1 MIEQTELV
9 VNQWVYTPPD
19 RASDTG
25 EKIISELSFD
35 IMKRRNSIKKGI
47 ACRFTCEFTIGD
59 HTILLYQAEDSYVI
73 DLNDIIDGN
82 EILTMIRNSYSK
94 FNEKF
99 EMRKLNTI
107 LHDRA
112 IIPLDESKIDLESL
126 LLLLY

>member
-9 VNQWVYTPPD
+9 VNQWVYTPPENLPD
-19 RASDTG
+19 AG
-25 EKIISELSFD
+25 EKVISELSFD

-47 ACRFTCEFTIGD
+47 ACRFTCKFSAGD
-59 HTILLYQAEDSYVI
+59 RTILLYQAEDSYVI
-73 DLNDIIDGN
+73 DLNDVVDGN

-112 IIPLDESKIDLESL
+112 ILPLDESKIDLEQL